1 MELGLDTAAPAER
14 LADSLNMWDARI
26 MAAEKQLADEDA
38 NVEIHPDWGLIPL
51 VELSFEEGFAVLDG
65 QARRRLNMSG
75 EEFLRRWKED
85 DFSKAFKDAH
95 HSAFAALSILVRPF
109 ANDDAP

>member
-1 MELGLDTAAPAER
+1 MAAPAER
-14 LADSLNMWDARI
+14 RADSPTTWDACI

-38 NVEIHPDWGLIPL
+38 DVEVHPDWGLIPL
-51 VELSFEEGFAVLDG
+51 VELSYEEGFAVLDG

-75 EEFLRRWKED
+75 DEFLRRWKED
-85 DFSKAFKDAH
+85 DFSEEFKDAH